1 MYALSIHAAT
11 SYICTIHEV
20 YMYDGIGMTIPIIG
34 MVGHSAECKKFE
46 LWDRGVAQVAKGS
59 FMTLG
64 RLPMFKSFY

>member
-1 MYALSIHAAT
+1 MNNT
-11 SYICTIHEV
+11 
-20 YMYDGIGMTIPIIG
+20 YDGIGMTIPIIG

-46 LWDRGVAQVAKGS
+46 LWDRDVAQVAKGS